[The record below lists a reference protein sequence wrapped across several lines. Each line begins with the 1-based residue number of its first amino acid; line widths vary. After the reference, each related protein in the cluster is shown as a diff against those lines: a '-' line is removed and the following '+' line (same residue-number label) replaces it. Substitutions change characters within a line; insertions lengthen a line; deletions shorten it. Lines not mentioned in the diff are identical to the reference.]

1 MFQNVQK
8 KLTALY
14 VLTAGII
21 LTAALGIT
29 AVFFC
34 QTLMQQ
40 QEKLLL
46 SNISTLL
53 SRLQTSN
60 RISDSWLEELEVQNQ
75 LVLRIE
81 EKDLPLLHPGGYL
94 PATDR
99 ETLFACADRIIAS
112 RFQKDA
118 LTGTSYQSPVFRITG
133 SHHDSYLCAYMT
145 LSVFDTYLEITV
157 FNDLGPM
164 LRHLYRRLACLL
176 ILEAVS
182 LTALFWLGRAFVKRA
197 MAPIREN
204 EKRQQEF
211 ISAASHELRTPITL
225 IRSAADSLL
234 DFPDQISCFQKMIQ
248 KECSRMT
255 SLIRDLLALTSPDSF
270 PEDPIGYDP
279 ATLVLE
285 LYETYQPL
293 CRSKS
298 LPLLLELPEDFP
310 PPCQGSPSAVTQI
323 LRIFLDN
330 AVSYSPAE
338 RSIVLRLSCRK
349 NKVCFQVIDHG
360 PGIPDARKEQV
371 FQRFYRSDSSR
382 SDREHFG
389 LGLSIAQ
396 VYAARIHG
404 KILLEDTPGGGAS
417 FSLVLPAVLPLSVPD
432 HKDQKQ
438 ARGQ

>member
-29 AVFFC
+29 AVFLSRTF
-34 QTLMQQ
+34 MQQ

-46 SNISTLL
+46 SNISNLI

-60 RISDSWLEELEVQNQ
+60 RISDSWLAEFETQNQ
-75 LVLRIE
+75 LIIRIE
-81 EKDLPLLHPGGYL
+81 ENDLPLLSLGSYEPS
-94 PATDR
+94 TDR
-99 ETLFACADRIIAS
+99 KTLLTCADRIINS
-112 RFQKDA
+112 RFQKAA
-118 LTGTSYQSPVFRITG
+118 LTRTSYQSPVFQISGDHR
-133 SHHDSYLCAYMT
+133 DRYLGTYLT

-157 FNDLGPM
+157 LNDLGPM
-164 LRHLYRRLACLL
+164 LRHLHRRLACLL

-182 LTALFWLGRAFVKRA
+182 LIALFWLGRAFVKRV

-225 IRSAADSLL
+225 IQSAADSLL
-234 DFPDQISCFQKMIQ
+234 DFPEQTACFQKIIR
-248 KECSRMT
+248 KECRRMT
-255 SLIRDLLALTSPDSF
+255 SLIRDLLSLTSPNPFSEDSA
-270 PEDPIGYDP
+270 EYDP

-285 LYETYQPL
+285 LYETYQPFCNL
-293 CRSKS
+293 RNH
-298 LPLLLELPEDFP
+298 PLLLELPEDFP
-310 PPCQGSPSAVTQI
+310 PPCQGSSAAVTQI

-330 AVSYSPAE
+330 AVTYSTPG
-338 RSIVLRLSCRK
+338 RSVLLKLNFLK

-360 PGIPDARKEQV
+360 PGIPDDKKEQV

-382 SDREHFG
+382 TDREHFG
-389 LGLSIAQ
+389 LGLAIAQ
-396 VYAARIHG
+396 SYAARIHG

-417 FSLVLPAVLPLSVPD
+417 FSLVLPALTQGKNS
-432 HKDQKQ
+432 
-438 ARGQ
+438 